1 MIILR
6 VDEITK
12 EYFQAQNERV
22 LVVALSILD
31 SNEDEEKL
39 LDERKLA
46 FSLETDHEQ
55 LKAELDKFL
64 TNWKLELE
72 QKASNEELDKKEV
85 KSDKLIK
92 DLTGLEL
99 GKDE

>member
-46 FSLETDHEQ
+46 FPLETDHEQ

-64 TNWKLELE
+64 ANWKLELE
-72 QKASNEELDKKEV
+72 QKAANEELDKKEA